1 MSWDPPRP
9 CSDCGSSKIGVR
21 WEQESA
27 RSGVLEFQCLA
38 CGKSLRLGLT
48 QVGEQPWAD
57 LVEGARKQWDGLWE
71 ARIAR
76 IPK

>member
-38 CGKSLRLGLT
+38 ELAQAYIGPVYALRQLGPQWRLVLT
-48 QVGEQPWAD
+48 LEYKP
-57 LVEGARKQWDGLWE
+57 
-71 ARIAR
+71 
-76 IPK
+76 